1 LNGPKITRH
10 EYGGKVETDCEN
22 FVSGLIELFDDLAD
36 FALSRILSKILRS
49 NPNINIK
56 TLPKKDIDHF
66 KLTWYVTLAE
76 LMFFSMRDQPK
87 FEEIKSLFY
96 AEMDQTAVKRNAIPY
111 LMETRIAIPKLIQ
124 RDKDFVTLGIFSSPM
139 NNREEDTP
147 RNRGLGPKLANII
160 IETSFATNPMIG
172 EIYDEISEIFE
183 LELNNAYGHCSV
195 SCATFVI
202 V

>member
-10 EYGGKVETDCEN
+10 EYGGKVETDCDN
-22 FVSGLIELFDDLAD
+22 FVGGLIELFDDLAD
-36 FALSRILSKILRS
+36 FALSRILNKILKS
-49 NPNINIK
+49 DPNIDIK
-56 TLPKKDIDHF
+56 KLPQKDIDHF

-87 FEEIKSLFY
+87 FEEVKNLFY
-96 AEMDQTAVKRNAIPY
+96 AEIDLTAVKRNAVPF

-124 RDKDFVTLGIFSSPM
+124 RDKDFVELGIFNSPM
-139 NNREEDTP
+139 SNREEDTP

-172 EIYDEISEIFE
+172 KIYDEILEIFE
-183 LELNNAYGHCSV
+183 LELNNAYGHCSM